1 MRTKSRLDV
10 LAVALFVAFAFVTS
24 LALAQ
29 GPSKDW
35 SEKEL
40 KDFAKKPWTQDE
52 LNKMGRPPRYVI
64 KKEIEPRFE
73 GTNLTPEQLYR
84 NGQRQHRAW
93 MLQYGIGISSK
104 DFYKLWIEQE
114 AYKDPKIKL
123 LDVRQESEYTQAR
136 VPGAIR
142 VDTGLAYWQ
151 LPGKAPDPTITYYLM
166 CKGGDPGNGGSRGA
180 MVKKFMLDMGYS
192 GKIINITDG
201 FRGWMENG
209 FPVVNDHGLFVLL
222 PGTFQILDKDA
233 PGKAKEVGT
242 DSSTAS
248 MGLAQKW
255 GLKDW

>member
-1 MRTKSRLDV
+1 
-10 LAVALFVAFAFVTS
+10 
-24 LALAQ
+24 
-29 GPSKDW
+29 
-35 SEKEL
+35 
-40 KDFAKKPWTQDE
+40 
-52 LNKMGRPPRYVI
+52 
-64 KKEIEPRFE
+64 
-73 GTNLTPEQLYR
+73 
-84 NGQRQHRAW
+84 
-93 MLQYGIGISSK
+93 
-104 DFYKLWIEQE
+104 
-114 AYKDPKIKL
+114 
-123 LDVRQESEYTQAR
+123 
-136 VPGAIR
+136 
-142 VDTGLAYWQ
+142 
-151 LPGKAPDPTITYYLM
+151 
-166 CKGGDPGNGGSRGA
+166 